1 MSILDLG
8 YEGEISHRSDYDLV
22 KIVFELD
29 GHKSNGTGKI
39 YLEDNK
45 ITDWQI
51 HCSKEDGEYWFDEI
65 SDAYE
70 GGPAGGDD
78 YVFLVKD
85 SDEEGRV
92 WLFEIDLP
100 DANDADDGYII
111 EYCRKKGSMKN

>member
-1 MSILDLG
+1 MKKTGLLLAIVLSLSLASCGNADGKIKNGVWKCSSIEQFAVSDGVSILDLG

-51 HCSKEDGEYWFDEI
+51 HCSKQDGE
-65 SDAYE
+65 
-70 GGPAGGDD
+70 
-78 YVFLVKD
+78 
-85 SDEEGRV
+85 
-92 WLFEIDLP
+92 
-100 DANDADDGYII
+100 
-111 EYCRKKGSMKN
+111 